1 MRARA
6 LHTAALLNGKLGDL
20 EAAVRQAEAAVAIA
34 EEEGRPDLSV
44 LPLAVIAFLGA
55 HMPDGLERSLICGT
69 RAVALAGA
77 RSMPWEL
84 GWALNCFGAAR
95 LIGGDNDGA
104 RAAWTAALQIFRDL
118 GDARNERV
126 ELANLA
132 EFHLQQGNWTE
143 AEPLLEQVLA
153 LAHPSIDDDLTA
165 QTLINHA
172 VVRLFA
178 EDTETAEA
186 ALDEAHTLA
195 RKVGDKRSI
204 GDCLLVRAA
213 LAAARGDHADA
224 GRLGVK
230 RETR

>member
-1 MRARA
+1 M
-6 LHTAALLNGKLGDL
+6 
-20 EAAVRQAEAAVAIA
+20 
-34 EEEGRPDLSV
+34 
-44 LPLAVIAFLGA
+44 
-55 HMPDGLERSLICGT
+55 
-69 RAVALAGA
+69 
-77 RSMPWEL
+77 
-84 GWALNCFGAAR
+84 
-95 LIGGDNDGA
+95 
-104 RAAWTAALQIFRDL
+104 
-118 GDARNERV
+118 

-224 GRLGVK
+224 GRLRSEARDALTAINCAPSPGATAAEAQFIRSAADLQMPTK
-230 RETR
+230 REDTRASSSLPKTPTV